1 MSAAESVTTPKADF
15 DTGLALLNAQRV
27 ALIAGDL
34 RELGSVTAQLAA
46 WTSAH
51 KWPALSKLELARLQ
65 RAAGINAGLAARHT
79 AQSERALNALF
90 ADERTYGADGRRQAP
105 APFRKLNS
113 A

>member
-1 MSAAESVTTPKADF
+1 MSAAPSAAAPGTDF
-15 DTGLALLNAQRV
+15 ETGLALLSAQRV

-34 RELGSVTAQLAA
+34 LELGSVTAQLAA

-51 KWPALSKLELARLQ
+51 KSPALSRLELARLQ
-65 RAAGINAGLAARHT
+65 RAASVNAGLAARHS

-90 ADERTYGADGRRQAP
+90 ADERTYGANGRRQAP
-105 APFRKLNS
+105 APFRKLDS